1 MRRDTP
7 ENPAESPDALSAE
20 QSMHMKK
27 LSKVQKGITQKAKAG
42 FTRLNTNDIWGQVV
56 LFLRVE
62 SCTVG
67 YLAPPWLLTIGC
79 LLCLEENLTMFIV
92 ITYLQAHTKKILKI
106 YGIQ

>member
-7 ENPAESPDALSAE
+7 ENQAESPDALSAE
-20 QSMHMKK
+20 QNMHTKK
-27 LSKVQKGITQKAKAG
+27 LSQVQKDITQKAKAG
-42 FTRLNTNDIWGQVV
+42 FISLNTNDIWGQIV

-62 SCTVG
+62 SCIVG

-92 ITYLQAHTKKILKI
+92 IKYPQAHTKKILKI